1 MAPSSTL
8 SDLRVIECAEGV
20 AGPYCGKLLADLGAD
35 VIKIE
40 PPGGDSARRF
50 GPFPDDRPHLERSG
64 QFLYLNANKRGITLD
79 LTHADGGEALTRLA
93 ADADVL
99 ILDRPR
105 SQLEALGIDVDALLA
120 ANERLVVTVVTPY
133 GFTGPYR
140 DWVGNAHTVYQMSGL
155 GRETPSGF
163 VTDPEHEP
171 PLSPGNPQA
180 DYLSGVTAAADTMVA
195 ITYRRVYGSGQL
207 VDVSGVEANTNHVR
221 MTWNTL
227 AYNPDL
233 MVGREK
239 AAFGQVLE
247 CQDGHVFFAPYG
259 LDHWWLSLRRMMGDP
274 EWARDEV
281 YLTGPGR
288 TEHVSD
294 IEPHV
299 RAWAQNHT
307 RDELYWMSIE
317 NKVPCFPVYSA
328 SEMRASPQLQ
338 ARGFFVE
345 VEHPEA
351 GRYVQ
356 PGAPVQQTG
365 SRWAIDRPA
374 PRLGEH
380 TEEVLGEAGYDREAI
395 VALFRDGAIQ
405 G

>member
-1 MAPSSTL
+1 MAGSSTL
-8 SDLRVIECAEGV
+8 SDLRVIECADGV
-20 AGPYCGKLLADLGAD
+20 AGPYCAKLLADLGAD
-35 VIKIE
+35 VVKVE
-40 PPGGDSARRF
+40 PPAGDSSRRF
-50 GPFPDDRPHLERSG
+50 GPFPGDRPHLERSG
-64 QFLYLNANKRGITLD
+64 QFLYLNSNKRGITLD
-79 LTHADGGEALTRLA
+79 LEHAAGVEVLARLA

-99 ILDRPR
+99 ILDRAH
-105 SQLEALGIDVDALLA
+105 SQLEALGIDVDALLE
-120 ANERLVVTVVTPY
+120 ANEGLVVTVLTPY

-140 DWVGNAHTVYQMSGL
+140 EWAGNAHTVYQMSGM
-155 GRETPSGF
+155 GRETPSGY

-180 DYLSGVTAAADTMVA
+180 DYLTGVTAATSTMVA
-195 ITYRRVYGSGQL
+195 ITYRRVYGEGQL
-207 VDVSGVEANTNHVR
+207 VDVSGVEANSNHVR
-221 MTWNTL
+221 MNWNMF

-233 MVGREK
+233 LGGREK
-239 AAFGQVLE
+239 AAFGQVIE
-247 CQDGHVFFAPYG
+247 CKDGHIFFAPYG
-259 LDHWWLSLRRMMGDP
+259 LDHWWMSLRRMMGDP

-288 TEHVSD
+288 TANVD
-294 IEPHV
+294 NIEPHV
-299 RAWAQNHT
+299 RAWALNHT

-328 SEMRASPQLQ
+328 SEMRASPQLE
-338 ARGFFVE
+338 ARGFFIE

-351 GRYVQ
+351 GRFVQ

-365 SRWAIDRPA
+365 SRWAIDRSA

-380 TEEVLGEAGYDREAI
+380 TDEVLSELGYSHDAI
-395 VALFRDGAIQ
+395 VALFRDGAIH

>member
-1 MAPSSTL
+1 MAGSSTL
-8 SDLRVIECAEGV
+8 SDLRVIECSEGV

-35 VIKIE
+35 VIKVE
-40 PPGGDSARRF
+40 PPGGDRSRRF
-50 GPFPDDRPHLERSG
+50 GPFPDDHPHLERSG
-64 QFLYLNANKRGITLD
+64 QFLYLNTNKRGITLNLED
-79 LTHADGGEALTRLA
+79 AGGVEVLTRLA
-93 ADADVL
+93 AAADVL

-105 SQLEALGIDVDALLA
+105 TQLEARGIDVDALLA

-140 DWVGNAHTVYQMSGL
+140 DWAGNAHTVYQMSGM

-163 VTDPEHEP
+163 VTDPEAEP

-180 DYLSGVTAAADTMVA
+180 DYLTGVTAATDTMVA
-195 ITYRRVYGSGQL
+195 ITYRAVYGHGQL

-227 AYNPDL
+227 AHNPDL
-233 MVGREK
+233 LAGREK
-239 AAFGQVLE
+239 ALFGQVLE

-259 LDHWWLSLRRMMGDP
+259 LDHWWLSLRRMMGEP

-281 YLTGPGR
+281 YLTGTGR
-288 TEHVSD
+288 NEHVGD

-299 RAWAQNHT
+299 RAWALNHT
-307 RDELYWMSIE
+307 REELYWMSIE
-317 NKVPCFPVYSA
+317 HKVPCFPVYSP
-328 SEMRASPQLQ
+328 SEMRASPQFA
-338 ARGFFVE
+338 ARDFFVE
-345 VEHPEA
+345 TEHPDA
-351 GRYVQ
+351 GRYIQ
-356 PGAPVQQTG
+356 PGAPVQSTQ
-365 SRWAIDRPA
+365 SRWAIERPA

-380 TEEVLGEAGYDREAI
+380 TEEVLGELGYDREAL
-395 VALFRDGAIQ
+395 VAMFQAGTIQ

>member
-1 MAPSSTL
+1 MAGSSTL

-35 VIKIE
+35 VVKVE
-40 PPGGDSARRF
+40 PPAGDSSRRF
-50 GPFPDDRPHLERSG
+50 GPFPGDRPHLERSG

-79 LTHADGGEALTRLA
+79 IGHAGGIEALTRLA

-99 ILDRPR
+99 ILDRTR
-105 SQLEALGIDVDALLA
+105 SQLQAIGIDVDALR
-120 ANERLVVTVVTPY
+120 EEHPGLVVTVLTPY
-133 GFTGPYR
+133 GFTGPYK
-140 DWVGNAHTVYQMSGL
+140 DWTGNAHTVYQMSGM
-155 GRETPSGF
+155 GRETPSGY
-163 VTDPEHEP
+163 VTDVEREP

-180 DYLSGVTAAADTMVA
+180 DYLTGVTAATSTMVA
-195 ITYRRVYGSGQL
+195 ITYRRVYGEGQL

-221 MTWNTL
+221 MNWNMFS
-227 AYNPDL
+227 YNPDL
-233 MVGREK
+233 LGGREK
-239 AAFGQVLE
+239 AAFGQVIE
-247 CQDGHVFFAPYG
+247 CKDGHIFFAPYG
-259 LDHWWLSLRRMMGDP
+259 LDHWWMSLRRMMGDP

-288 TEHVSD
+288 TANVD
-294 IEPHV
+294 NIEPHV
-299 RAWAQNHT
+299 RAWALNHT

-328 SEMRASPQLQ
+328 SEMRASPQLE
-338 ARGFFVE
+338 ARGFFIE
-345 VEHPEA
+345 VEHPEV
-351 GRYVQ
+351 GSFVQ

-380 TEEVLGEAGYDREAI
+380 TDEVLSELGYSRDAI
-395 VALFRDGAIQ
+395 VAMFRDGAIQ